1 MQVRLR
7 RPGIATAAALAA
19 PFTALLIGMG
29 EAGAVEPSGHEL
41 FLEYC
46 ASCHG
51 SDGKGGGPMAPELK
65 RAPADLTRLGEHF
78 GHPLAKAKLVEVIDG
93 RDMVRSHGSSAM
105 PVWGKRLLRDVPP
118 GAGTEVHK
126 RGSIQAIV
134 DWLDTVQGK

>member
-1 MQVRLR
+1 MQERLR
-7 RPGIATAAALAA
+7 RRGMATAAALAA
-19 PFTALLIGMG
+19 PVAALLIGMG
-29 EAGAVEPSGHEL
+29 DAAAAEPSGHEL

-51 SDGKGGGPMAPELK
+51 SDAKGGGPMASELK
-65 RAPADLTRLGEHF
+65 QAPADLTRLGERF
-78 GHPLAKAKLVEVIDG
+78 GSPLAKAKLVAVIDG

-134 DWLDTVQGK
+134 DWLDTVQGR